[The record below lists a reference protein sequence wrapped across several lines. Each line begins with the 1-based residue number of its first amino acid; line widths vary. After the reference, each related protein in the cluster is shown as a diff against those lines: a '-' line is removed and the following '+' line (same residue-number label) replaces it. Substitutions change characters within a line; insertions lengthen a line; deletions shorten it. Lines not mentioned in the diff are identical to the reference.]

1 MAAKKPAPERIEPW
15 ELHLIGEFAWK
26 VERHEPEELQ
36 AELARQLLAF
46 KYTRPM
52 VDDWRN
58 YLPGFLERKFSSWR
72 KARARRQKRLVAFDN
87 WSEEDGFHES
97 RFSAALG
104 EPDPGTTEIE
114 LRLWREH
121 LPAKLRRLWDI
132 LSRDRITLAAAA
144 RRLHKHPNTV
154 RAWVRKIR
162 QALAAPPEP
171 LRRVVQ
177 SLTLAPSFARRRVL
191 AKRQISVS
199 LSLSFLTAVLRLPLT
214 GTEWRILL
222 KVILEADRR
231 KQRMIPFTWYAIAA
245 ALSSDRSGVRR
256 AGRHLV
262 RRGLLFVRHGRI
274 GVDRSIAH
282 WEKGDRPLR

>member
-1 MAAKKPAPERIEPW
+1 MAAKEPASEGIEPW
-15 ELHLIGEFAWK
+15 ELDLIGDFARR
-26 VERHEPEELQ
+26 VERYEPEELQ

-46 KYTRPM
+46 KHTRPA
-52 VDDWRN
+52 VADWRG
-58 YLPGFLERKFSSWR
+58 YLPGFLEREFSSWR
-72 KARARRQKRLVAFDN
+72 KSRARRQKRLVALDY
-87 WSEEDGFHES
+87 WSEEEGFRES
-97 RFSAALG
+97 RLSAALG
-104 EPDPGTTEIE
+104 EPDPGITEIE

-132 LSRDRITLAAAA
+132 LSRDRVSLTTAA

-162 QALAAPPEP
+162 HALATPPEP
-171 LRRVVQ
+171 LRRAVH
-177 SLTLAPSFARRRVL
+177 SFALAPPNRRRSA
-191 AKRQISVS
+191 AKRPTSVS
-199 LSLSFLTAVLRLPLT
+199 LSLRFLSAALRLSLT

-231 KQRMIPFTWYAIAA
+231 KQRMIPFTWYAIAT

-262 RRGLLFVRHGRI
+262 RRGLLLVLHGRI

-282 WEKGDRPLR
+282 WEPPDGPRR